1 MKKYTI
7 IIAGFFLLSL
17 QLGAQ
22 NMYDALKY
30 SSDYYT
36 GSARTMAMG
45 NAVTATGG
53 DVATIAINPA
63 GGAVAGYSQV
73 IITPGLN
80 ISSCT
85 AQGTALPGT
94 GASSLP
100 YSYDS
105 RIRTNRST
113 FALPNMGMNLNFNTG
128 RKSGVKSWN
137 FGVLI
142 NNRNYYQDRT
152 YASGNHDGT
161 SLASYMAT
169 QATGIDA
176 SAFEASD
183 AFESLPANLV
193 LAWKSGMISTIGDES
208 AVYAG
213 ATEKF
218 IDDGSGNRE
227 FFIPGT
233 LKQEFGREI
242 SGSKDDYLFNF
253 GMNISDLVYL
263 GLNFGTTQLNYS
275 YDEYQRET
283 PVDESIFDLDFGS
296 SGVTNFKSLKYNNW
310 YTTKGL
316 GFLMKFG
323 VIVTPG
329 PFRIGLSIQ
338 TPTWFN
344 LTDKWGA
351 SAQTNFAHSNFNG
364 SATAPEGSFK
374 YSFTSPWK
382 GSLGVAAT
390 LGGMA
395 VLSADYEF
403 NSNRY
408 MRFSDGTFEN
418 GTFSLVN
425 QDIRNCLG
433 SNHQLRVGAEI
444 KALDFLALRAG
455 YNYNAELSGTKAL
468 SGDEYVSVKRSRSD
482 SHSVSLGLGYS
493 SRGSFFADLAFRALF
508 SPKEYIYPYPD
519 YDYSDSG
526 VLLHYSPEICARRVL
541 YTAALTIGFRF

>member
-7 IIAGFFLLSL
+7 IAGLSLLSL

-22 NMYDALKY
+22 NMYDALRY

-36 GSARTMAMG
+36 GSARTLALG

-63 GGAVAGYSQV
+63 GGAVSGFSQV
-73 IITPGLN
+73 TVTPGLN

-85 AQGTALPGT
+85 AQGTQLPGS
-94 GASSLP
+94 ASSLP
-100 YSYDS
+100 YCYDS
-105 RIRTNRST
+105 RLRTNRSS
-113 FALPNMGMNLNFNTG
+113 FALPNLGVNLNFNTG

-161 SLASYMAT
+161 SLAGYLAS
-169 QATGIDA
+169 QASGTDA
-176 SAFEASD
+176 SAFDASN
-183 AFESLPANLV
+183 AFETLPANLV
-193 LAWKSGMISTIGDES
+193 LAWKSGMISTIGS
-208 AVYAG
+208 ASDVYAG

-218 IDDGSGNRE
+218 IEDGSGNRE

-242 SGSKDDYLFNF
+242 SGAKDDYLFNF

-263 GLNFGTTQLNYS
+263 GFNLGTTQLSYS

-283 PVDESIFDLDFGS
+283 PVNESLFDLDFGTA
-296 SGVTNFKSLKYNNW
+296 GVTNFKSLKYNNW

-329 PFRIGLSIQ
+329 PFRIGLAVQ

-344 LTDKWGA
+344 MTDSWGA
-351 SAQTNFAHSNFNG
+351 SARTEFSNSAFNG
-364 SATAPEGSFK
+364 SASAPEGSFK
-374 YSFTSPWK
+374 YSFTTPWK

-395 VLSADYEF
+395 VISADYEF
-403 NSNRY
+403 NSNRN
-408 MRFSDGTFEN
+408 MRFSDGTLDN
-418 GTFSLVN
+418 ASFSLVN

-433 SNHQLRVGAEI
+433 SNHQLRVGAEV
-444 KALDFLALRAG
+444 KPLDFLAVRAG
-455 YNYNAELSGTKAL
+455 YNYNAELSGTKAI
-468 SGDEYVSVKRSRSD
+468 SGDEYVDAARIRTD
-482 SHSVSLGLGYS
+482 SHSASVGLGFS
-493 SRGSFFADLAFRALF
+493 SKGSFFADLAFRALVC
-508 SPKEYIYPYPD
+508 PKEYVYPYPD
-519 YDYSDSG
+519 YDFNDSG
-526 VLLHYSPEICARRVL
+526 ELLHYSPEIAVRRVL